1 MKGMRWY
8 WIRRGA
14 ALAVILAFGLVGGS
28 QLWIRGAAAGRV
40 YAESDVPN
48 RSVALVLGAMVHPDG
63 TLSAFL
69 EARVAQAKR
78 LYDAGKV
85 EAILVSGDHG
95 EWAYDEPG
103 RMHAWLVEHGVP
115 DAKVVDDYA
124 GFDTYDSCQRAA
136 RVFGVTEAI
145 VVTQSYHIDR
155 AVTLCR
161 EAGIDAVGVGDDS
174 VRVFRGFWTR
184 AVVRE
189 QMAYLKAVVD
199 VAVRRDPVFLGKHD
213 TGVERALATAR

>member
-1 MKGMRWY
+1 MKGMKWY
-8 WIRRGA
+8 WVRRSA
-14 ALAVILAFGLVGGS
+14 ALAVSVAYALVGGS
-28 QLWIRGAAAGRV
+28 QLWIRGEAAGKV
-40 YAESDVPN
+40 YAEADVPK
-48 RSVALVLGAMVHPDG
+48 RPVALVLGAMVHPDG

-69 EARVAQAKR
+69 EARVAEAKR

-103 RMHAWLVEHGVP
+103 KMHAWLVEHGVP

-124 GFDTYDSCQRAA
+124 GFDTYDSCQRAV
-136 RVFGVTEAI
+136 RVFGVRQAI
-145 VVTQSYHIDR
+145 VVTQSYHIAR
-155 AVTLCR
+155 AVALCR
-161 EAGIDAVGVGDDS
+161 EAGMDAVGVGDDS

-189 QMAYLKAVVD
+189 QGAYLKAVVD
-199 VAVRRDPVFLGKHD
+199 VAARRDPVFLGKHE
-213 TGVERALATAR
+213 TGVERALATSR